1 MQDFYLVQKA
11 FKKLKSNIYYD
22 KTNLPLRDKI
32 VSFECDYGENLDKYL
47 DEIYDALRTGGE
59 NWDNLSE
66 DILSSIKCAVLPKT
80 C

>member
-47 DEIYDALRTGGE
+47 DEIYDALQKGGE
-59 NWDNLSE
+59 KWEKLSK
-66 DILSSIKCAVLPKT
+66 DILSSIKCTVCLKH
-80 C
+80 